1 MLPEGSRVGEG
12 GGDAEFAAGAPDPSG
27 IAEAPCRGATS
38 GATSGRC
45 AVTGGGGAAGAVT
58 AGAVTA
64 PSGPGSEPSPGGS
77 GRALIRKIIATMI
90 AASAANPTAKNAS
103 TTGLIPDDR
112 RGSGGIAD
120 GRSAVDANA
129 ADAFALNGAT

>member
-1 MLPEGSRVGEG
+1 MLPEDGRAGEEA
-12 GGDAEFAAGAPDPSG
+12 GDAEVAAGAPDPSG
-27 IAEAPCRGATS
+27 DAEAPCGGATS

-45 AVTGGGGAAGAVT
+45 AVSGGGGAAGAVT

-64 PSGPGSEPSPGGS
+64 LSGPGSEPSPASS
-77 GRALIRKIIATMI
+77 GRALIRRIIATTI
-90 AASAANPTAKNAS
+90 AASAANPTAKSAS
-103 TTGLIPDDR
+103 TTGLIPDRR

-120 GRSAVDANA
+120 GRSALDANA